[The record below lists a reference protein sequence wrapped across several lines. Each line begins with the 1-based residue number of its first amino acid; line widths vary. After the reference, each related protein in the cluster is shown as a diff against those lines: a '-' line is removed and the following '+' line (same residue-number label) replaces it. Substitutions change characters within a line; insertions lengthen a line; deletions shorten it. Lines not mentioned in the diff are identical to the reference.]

1 MKTRYDTKATGHQFK
16 ESDKVWFY
24 NPTRRKGL
32 SPKLQSHWDG
42 PYTILKIIN
51 DAVIRIHNTKVIGQD
66 ALQKFKEELGNVM
79 KDPYQVVM
87 RQTTLPITLLNES
100 GKMSGEGRGGVKPS
114 ACNFHK
120 TFVCTYAFPFG

>member
-16 ESDKVWFY
+16 EGDKVWFY

-51 DAVIRIHNTKVIGQD
+51 DVVIRILVIGTVPLCLD
-66 ALQKFKEELGNVM
+66 SN
-79 KDPYQVVM
+79 P
-87 RQTTLPITLLNES
+87 
-100 GKMSGEGRGGVKPS
+100 GEGLDVYKCIVLLQNEDTLNSRRSTSPLTRLVEGKERWGTPD
-114 ACNFHK
+114 
-120 TFVCTYAFPFG
+120 FP